1 MSLDHCSGVFG
12 ESLLSQL
19 LQRGESADLSK
30 NTSIPRGKSVA
41 VALQLAES
49 VHLAHRCSC
58 CGQSFDR
65 IRVFITADSASPLF
79 GDLGSVWLTNAL
91 NRAAQPGQPIVEI
104 VPVAKEQS

>member
-19 LQRGESADLSK
+19 LQRGESADLSG
-30 NTSIPRGKSVA
+30 NVPRGKSVGA
-41 VALQLAES
+41 ALKLAES
-49 VHLAHRCSC
+49 VHSAQHCSS
-58 CGQSFDR
+58 CGQGFDKL
-65 IRVFITADSASPLF
+65 RVFVTADSASALF

-104 VPVAKEQS
+104 VPVAKEQA